1 MANNARREIEL
12 ALNITTAN
20 AQALGKLRDDVK
32 ELAKEGGDAAPEFKR
47 LADEL
52 GALEAQAKQLQA
64 LDVLT
69 KDLESASTKM
79 TEVGASAK
87 TLGDEL
93 KFLKGITEQ
102 AGAAQRAAKAD
113 YEAARAEVKAI
124 DQKINLL
131 NKEKG
136 KQQEIDEL
144 RLKRKT
150 AMEGVRTAEQAG
162 AKGNLDMQEQLA
174 ESARK
179 YEALRQDA
187 AAPERA
193 YADYLAG
200 RPQAHDLA
208 LLPPQHQ
215 VAAARLLQGTAVT
228 AADAATLAS
237 ISDPLA
243 RLVAAGVWLRAGQGH
258 PAVMALA
265 VDTASARGWSRP
277 LLAWL
282 QVQARHAELGG
293 DVAGAQRL
301 RRRMALVLSA
311 GKLAPQD
318 SVELGTH
325 QNK

>member
-1 MANNARREIEL
+1 MTRPDCMARGSGGRWGAAALVAGLLAGLAACAGAPPPPDWQMAALGASERAVAAYLAGNTRVEALEFERLRRE
-12 ALNITTAN
+12 TA
-20 AQALGKLRDDVK
+20 RT
-32 ELAKEGGDAAPEFKR
+32 GDATQVA
-47 LADEL
+47 
-52 GALEAQAKQLQA
+52 
-64 LDVLT
+64 
-69 KDLESASTKM
+69 
-79 TEVGASAK
+79 
-87 TLGDEL
+87 
-93 KFLKGITEQ
+93 
-102 AGAAQRAAKAD
+102 RAALLRCATRVASLVLED
-113 YEAARAEVKAI
+113 CAAF
-124 DQKINLL
+124 
-131 NKEKG
+131 
-136 KQQEIDEL
+136 
-144 RLKRKT
+144 
-150 AMEGVRTAEQAG
+150 
-162 AKGNLDMQEQLA
+162 
-174 ESARK
+174 
-179 YEALRQDA
+179 EALRQDA

-200 RPQAHDLA
+200 RPQAQDLA